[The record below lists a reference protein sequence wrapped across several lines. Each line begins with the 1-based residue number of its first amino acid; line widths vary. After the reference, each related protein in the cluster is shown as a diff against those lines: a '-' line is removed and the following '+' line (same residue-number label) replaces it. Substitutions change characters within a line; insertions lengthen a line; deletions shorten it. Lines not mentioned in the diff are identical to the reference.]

1 MTSRESASLIPIHV
15 SNSRCS
21 SAFSRRDGARA
32 LRSLDPP
39 KSRGG
44 RRECRVKASP
54 MARVREEMHAAVTTG
69 AAGSSGIPRAMGYDL
84 YALSLGTGVI
94 APIVAR
100 RKCVVA
106 FATMRDRIAR
116 ASAPGGQDH
125 TISPSVSKADRLF
138 GSMRP
143 PLPRLT
149 CRDDRDT
156 PLLPRRDDASET
168 RILKKRKQNILRQT
182 T

>member
-1 MTSRESASLIPIHV
+1 
-15 SNSRCS
+15 
-21 SAFSRRDGARA
+21 
-32 LRSLDPP
+32 
-39 KSRGG
+39 
-44 RRECRVKASP
+44 

-69 AAGSSGIPRAMGYDL
+69 AAGSSGIPCAMGYGL

-125 TISPSVSKADRLF
+125 TISPSVSKADRLSARYGHRF
-138 GSMRP
+138 PASRVVTIAIRP
-143 PLPRLT
+143 S
-149 CRDDRDT
+149 CRGGM
-156 PLLPRRDDASET
+156 T
-168 RILKKRKQNILRQT
+168 RSKHEF
-182 T
+182 